1 MRWSSPLPALEES
14 LSRLSA
20 LVTYLRTWVDCW
32 VATQPRATKKI
43 NPKTTMRST
52 SEPTRVN
59 QAGSVLLLRCSL
71 PLRGLL
77 GRPDGL
83 GRRDFGA
90 ALLYLRSI
98 RNPREHVV

>member
-1 MRWSSPLPALEES
+1 LEES
-14 LSRLSA
+14 LKKLSA

-43 NPKTTMRST
+43 NPKTATRRRM
-52 SEPTRVN
+52 EPTRVSH
-59 QAGSVLLLRCSL
+59 AGSVLWRRSFV

-83 GRRDFGA
+83 GRREAGA
-90 ALLYLRSI
+90 TL
-98 RNPREHVV
+98 